1 MVWIIF
7 CQNAFYVRKCR
18 KGGIAD
24 GFVLIGQF
32 ICSGCE
38 QKITNL
44 NYDDPIYTMMVQ
56 TLKEI
61 IYGPRKKF
69 HEKSYD
75 ERLIPI
81 RENHRRWRC
90 ILPVVFYP

>member
-1 MVWIIF
+1 MD
-7 CQNAFYVRKCR
+7 NLLPKCILCKEVPER
-18 KGGIAD
+18 GIAD

-38 QKITNL
+38 QKLLTL

-61 IYGPRKKF
+61 IYGPRKKSSM
-69 HEKSYD
+69 KKVMMRD
-75 ERLIPI
+75 
-81 RENHRRWRC
+81 
-90 ILPVVFYP
+90 

>member
-1 MVWIIF
+1 MD
-7 CQNAFYVRKCR
+7 NLLPKCILCKEVPER
-18 KGGIAD
+18 GIAD

-38 QKITNL
+38 QKLLTL

-61 IYGPRKKF
+61 IYGSRKKSSM
-69 HEKSYD
+69 KKVMMRD
-75 ERLIPI
+75 
-81 RENHRRWRC
+81 
-90 ILPVVFYP
+90 